1 MPDDGEGLK
10 PAALEEMW
18 GLLRRIAEHPDASIR
33 VLGLFIAFRVQESGQ
48 SQVRLTFAELE
59 EASGLTNH
67 PVRNRL
73 ERMEE
78 ERIIRRERRRGR
90 PKAGERVGE
99 TRGDY
104 YALAV
109 AAIPVSAPPTSPNPP
124 TRAGPTNV
132 RPEGVTSSPEPS
144 DGLISPGREIE
155 PGNTDHE

>member
-1 MPDDGEGLK
+1 MEDKAEERTTPSVH
-10 PAALEEMW
+10 EMW
-18 GLLRRIAEHPDASIR
+18 DLLRRIAEHPDASIR

-48 SQVRLTFAELE
+48 AQVRLTYAELE

-90 PKAGERVGE
+90 PRAGERLGE
-99 TRGDY
+99 PRGDY
-104 YALAV
+104 YALAG
-109 AAIPVSAPPTSPNPP
+109 ASTPVQPGPSPSPPA
-124 TRAGPTNV
+124 RAGPRNI
-132 RPEGVTSSPEPS
+132 RPEGVTSSPEPP

-155 PGNTDHE
+155 PGNTDHA